1 MANHC
6 RRTQQGTDESGG
18 AVIFLLWLVLVGIV
32 GYVLFVALLYR
43 VGAPPRVE
51 HYESV
56 VYPVDSAAIV
66 VRSGQRPH
74 ATVIAMH
81 GLFEDP
87 RYFTQFYADPDIQL
101 ILVASGDYHVPFE
114 AARREP
120 ADWATVPASAV
131 GTIEYDAAVL
141 VQALE
146 RLPAT
151 RSIRVHGH
159 SRGGA
164 VTLEAASMR
173 PDLFRGVDVIL
184 EAPVVPRARP
194 HRRVPGALLWLT
206 PMVFTLWRREPISIY
221 NKHLF
226 GRLDDPRKRMLIEAL
241 PSNPRRLVTV
251 MRNLSSLEQ
260 WMERRSFDVYRNI
273 ERGTVLIADDDR
285 VLDSGSIRASVQHA
299 EGRLQIVEVLDCSH
313 FILLDKP
320 DSFPP
325 VRKGGRATLRRI
337 AGADAT

>member
-1 MANHC
+1 
-6 RRTQQGTDESGG
+6 
-18 AVIFLLWLVLVGIV
+18 
-32 GYVLFVALLYR
+32 
-43 VGAPPRVE
+43 
-51 HYESV
+51 V
-56 VYPVDSAAIV
+56 VYPVGSAAIV